1 MLSGTSII
9 VLNYTR
15 FSDSSVIVNAVSE
28 HYGRISFMVY
38 GVATKKQSKLTA
50 FQPLFLLDIQ
60 LYYKVDR
67 GLQKLKEYKLNPP
80 LNSITSDIRKST
92 LVLFLSELVSKTVK
106 EEYADKIIFNFI
118 KTSILFLEE
127 LEYNLAFFHLVFL
140 IKLSRYLG
148 FAPESDSS
156 NAKYYD
162 YKEGMSVN
170 SIPHHN
176 HYMDSNSFQ
185 ICILLMNTS
194 FGDLDTI
201 KIDIKQRDSILDI
214 LLDLY
219 EIHILNFTSL
229 KSYPILKEVFS

>member
-9 VLNYTR
+9 ILNYIR
-15 FSDSSVIVNAVSE
+15 YSDSSVIVHAVSE

-38 GVATKKQSKLTA
+38 GVASKKRSKLSA

-60 LYYKVDR
+60 LYYKADR

-80 LNSITSDIRKST
+80 LNSITSDIRKSS
-92 LVLFLSELVSKTVK
+92 LVLFLSELISKTVK
-106 EEYADKIIFNFI
+106 EEYADKVLFDFI

-127 LEYNLAFFHLVFL
+127 IEHNIAFFHLVFL

-156 NAKYYD
+156 DAKYYD
-162 YKEGMSVN
+162 YKDGISVN
-170 SIPHHN
+170 SVPHHN
-176 HYMDSNSFQ
+176 HYMNRNDFKTCMS
-185 ICILLMNTS
+185 LMNANFS
-194 FGDLDTI
+194 ELNKI
-201 KIDIKQRDSILDI
+201 KINKIQRDSILDI

-219 EIHILNFTSL
+219 EIHILNFNSL